1 MSKFEPLRRQS
12 TAALA
17 GLRHNH
23 TYLNTDEND
32 EAAGSSSSLAELHP
46 YSYKNKLKRML
57 KSQQQQQNLSEMAA
71 AARNQSRD
79 EAILKANAIDLT
91 LEEVVETS
99 ADDFNELIRV
109 NEFSAEQINVLK
121 DIRRRGKNKVAA
133 QICRKRKLD
142 SIDSLKEEVD
152 ELKEMKS
159 VLISEY
165 SEISNEV
172 YMRHLPY
179 HTTNLITREYLGRL
193 IFKISSFYSSYTNSY
208 EIIKFHKNWR
218 WYRTDLS

>member
-23 TYLNTDEND
+23 TYLNTDASD
-32 EAAGSSSSLAELHP
+32 EAAGSSTSLAAELHP

-57 KSQQQQQNLSEMAA
+57 KSQQQQNSSEMAA

-109 NEFSAEQINVLK
+109 NEFSVEQINVLK

-172 YMRHLPY
+172 YMCGICPHQ
-179 HTTNLITREYLGRL
+179 TTSLLTREYLGWL
-193 IFKISSFYSSYTNSY
+193 IFKSSRFY
-208 EIIKFHKNWR
+208 
-218 WYRTDLS
+218 